1 MSAMIEIVTAELTDV
16 LWLPSQAVFDRGGQ
30 PFVYLRGPNG
40 FAPAD
45 VTLARSGG
53 ARVAVEGIEEGS
65 VVALS
70 DPTQLSGADAG
81 TNAAEAL
88 PGQ

>member
-1 MSAMIEIVTAELTDV
+1 MIEIVTAELTDV

-30 PFVYLRGPNG
+30 PFVYLRQSNG
-40 FAPAD
+40 FAPVD
-45 VTLARSGG
+45 VTLTRSGG

-65 VVALS
+65 VAALA
-70 DPTQLSGADAG
+70 DPTQLSAG
-81 TNAAEAL
+81 EIGPNAAGAL

>member
-1 MSAMIEIVTAELTDV
+1 MSATIEIVTAELTDV

-30 PFVYLRGPNG
+30 PFVYLRGPGG

-53 ARVAVEGIEEGS
+53 ARVAVEGIEQGS

-70 DPTQLSGADAG
+70 DPTQLSGATAG